1 MLAVFI
7 WWLIIEILGLAALP
21 LAYRLFRNL
30 PDRGYA
36 FARPLGILLT
46 SYVLWIGASFG
57 FLRNSWGGIVFS
69 ILVVAVGCWWF
80 YSREN
85 REAGLVSFLR
95 GNRRMVIA
103 NEALFA
109 LAFFLFALYRAYNP
123 EIMLTEKPMEFAFLN
138 AILRS
143 DTFPPHDPWLSG
155 FGISYYYF
163 GYLMMAMLTK
173 LSGVAS
179 AVAFNLA
186 IVLLFALTVTG
197 AYALVYNLI
206 EGRGNEV
213 MRQRGNEAMRQRG
226 KLVNSLPRQLVTS
239 STRYLIPLLGPLFV
253 AILGNLEAI
262 FEVLHSKGLGSDAF
276 WNWLDIKELVS
287 NGQVTGRWFDLGSGW
302 WWWRASRV
310 IHDKDLLGNS
320 MEVIDE
326 FPFFSFMLGDMHPHV
341 LALPFVLLALA
352 LALNVLRQ
360 GSRGAGEQG
369 SKGAGFQYLISN
381 IQLPFSNFQYPIIY
395 ALCLG
400 ALAFLNTWD
409 FPIYLLVVA
418 MAYGLHRYGHYGKI
432 NWGLVRDVAY
442 TAIGLGLLGALLY
455 LPFYIGFQ
463 SQAGGILPNLFNPTR
478 LHQYLIFFGPFL
490 FIVIGFM
497 MLVTRRLRAEGEGK
511 NLLSSGLN
519 VLFGAMFLP
528 PLAAFGAIA
537 IILFT
542 ARGQTFLRSVLE
554 SQVVRQQIGEADL
567 PSLARRLIAI
577 RLGNPWTW
585 LFLALLI
592 AWVVA
597 LLWGRLRAGGAP
609 AMGEGRTPAM
619 GEGRT
624 PAMGEGLLTEPLSPR
639 SGDPSTSS
647 GQALRRSRRIAES
660 RSSTLF
666 VLLIIAT
673 GLLLTL
679 GVEFVYIKDTFNSR
693 MNTVFKFYYQA
704 WVLLALASAYGV
716 YYVVNRAG
724 GLGRAL
730 FLVGFAVLFVLGMIY
745 PLAAGFDRAGG
756 FAHRP
761 TLDGLAWVRQYS
773 PAEYA
778 AVQWLNSHA
787 LDTSVILE
795 ATGGSFTEYGRVSS
809 RTGLPTLLGWGG
821 HELQWRGSYD
831 EPGRR
836 EPDINTIYSSLDTE
850 HVLTL
855 LQKYD
860 ITYVYVGSLERGK
873 YTPAALAKFDRLMDV
888 VFQQGNVTIYKR
900 RP

>member
-1 MLAVFI
+1 MTVLLPVLI
-7 WWLIIEILGLAALP
+7 WWLIVEVLGLVALP
-21 LAYRLFRNL
+21 LTYRLFKNL

-36 FARPLGILLT
+36 FAKPLGILLT

-69 ILVVAVGCWWF
+69 ILVVAVGSWWF

-85 REAGLVSFLR
+85 HEAGIVGFLR

-103 NEALFA
+103 NEILFA
-109 LAFFLFALYRAYNP
+109 LAFGFFALFRAYNP
-123 EIMLTEKPMEFAFLN
+123 EIMGTEKPMEFAFLN

-143 DTFPPHDPWLSG
+143 ETFPPHDPWLSG

-163 GYLMMAMLTK
+163 GYLMMAMLTR
-173 LSGVAS
+173 LSGVPS
-179 AVAFNLA
+179 SVAFNLG
-186 IVLLFALTVTG
+186 ITLLFALTVTG

-206 EGRGNEV
+206 EGRGNE
-213 MRQRGNEAMRQRG
+213 ATRQRG
-226 KLVNSLPRQLVTS
+226 KLINSLTHQLV
-239 STRYLIPLLGPLFV
+239 PLLGPLFV

-262 FEVLHSKGLGSDAF
+262 FEVLYSKGLGSDRF

-287 NGQVTGRWFDLGSGW
+287 RGQVTGSWFDLGGGW

-320 MEVIDE
+320 VEVIDE

-360 GSRGAGEQG
+360 GSKGAGEQG
-369 SKGAGFQYLISN
+369 SRGAREQEESFQLPTSNFQSPTSNLQLPSSN
-381 IQLPFSNFQYPIIY
+381 IQYPILY

-418 MAYGLHRYGHYGKI
+418 MAYGLHRYGHYGKV
-432 NWGLVRDVAY
+432 NWALVRDVAY
-442 TAIGLGLLGALLY
+442 AAVGLGILGGLLY
-455 LPFYIGFQ
+455 LPFYVGFQ

-490 FIVIGFM
+490 FVVIGFM
-497 MLVTRRLRAEGEGK
+497 MLVTKRLRAEGEGK

-519 VLFGAMFLP
+519 VLFWAMFLP
-528 PLAAFGAIA
+528 PLAAFGAIV

-542 ARGQTFLRSVLE
+542 ARGQAFLRSILE
-554 SQVVRQQIGEADL
+554 SPVVRQQIGEADL
-567 PSLARRLIAI
+567 PSLARRFIAI
-577 RLGNPWTW
+577 RLGNSWTY

-592 AWVVA
+592 AWLVA
-597 LLWGRLRAGGAP
+597 LLWGKLRTEKARERIVAP
-609 AMGEGRTPAM
+609 
-619 GEGRT
+619 
-624 PAMGEGLLTEPLSPR
+624 
-639 SGDPSTSS
+639 
-647 GQALRRSRRIAES
+647 
-660 RSSTLF
+660 STLF
-666 VLLIIAT
+666 VLLIVAT

-679 GVEFVYIKDTFNSR
+679 SVEFIYIKDTFNSR

-704 WVLLALASAYGV
+704 WVLLALASAYGL
-716 YYVVNRAG
+716 YYVIERAR

-730 FLVGFAVLFVLGMIY
+730 FLAGFAVLFALGMVY
-745 PLAAGFDRAGG
+745 PLVAGFDKVGG
-756 FAHRP
+756 FAPQP
-761 TLDGLAWVRQYS
+761 TLDGLAWVRQHS
-773 PAEYA
+773 PDEYA
-778 AVQWLNSHA
+778 AVQWLNEHVP
-787 LDTSVILE
+787 DTPVILE

-821 HELQWRGSYD
+821 HELQWRGNYD

-836 EPDINTIYSSLDTE
+836 EPDINTIYSSTDTQQ
-850 HVLTL
+850 VLTL
-855 LQKYD
+855 LEKYG
-860 ITYVYVGSLERGK
+860 ITYVYVGPLERGK
-873 YTPAALAKFDRLMDV
+873 YSPAALAKFDRFMDV

>member
-1 MLAVFI
+1 MGEAMFAVLI
-7 WWLIIEILGLAALP
+7 WWLIVEILGLAALP
-21 LAYRLFRNL
+21 LTYRLFKNL

-57 FLRNSWGGIVFS
+57 FLRHSWGGIVFS
-69 ILVVAVGCWWF
+69 ILVVAAGSWWF
-80 YSREN
+80 YSRGD
-85 REAGLVSFLR
+85 REAGIASFLR
-95 GNRRMVIA
+95 GNRRLVIA

-109 LAFFLFALYRAYNP
+109 LAFVLFALFRAYNP
-123 EIMLTEKPMEFAFLN
+123 EIMGTEKPMEFAFLN

-173 LSGVAS
+173 LSGVAAS
-179 AVAFNLA
+179 VAFNLA
-186 IVLLFALTVTG
+186 IALLFALTVTG

-206 EGRGNEV
+206 QGAEERRGRGAGE
-213 MRQRGNEAMRQRG
+213 QG
-226 KLVNSLPRQLVTS
+226 KLVTSLPRYFV
-239 STRYLIPLLGPLFV
+239 PLLGPLFV
-253 AILGNLEAI
+253 AILGNLEGVL
-262 FEVLHSKGLGSDAF
+262 EVLHSKGLGSAGF

-320 MEVIDE
+320 VEVIDE

-360 GSRGAGEQG
+360 KVTNVKRETSNVKTQTPNPKPETRN
-369 SKGAGFQYLISN
+369 SKLQSLISN
-381 IQLPFSNFQYPIIY
+381 IQSPFSNLQHPLLY

-400 ALAFLNTWD
+400 SLAFLNTWD
-409 FPIYLLVVA
+409 FPIYLLLVA
-418 MAYGLHRYGHYGKI
+418 MAYGMHRYEHYGKV
-432 NWGLVRDVAY
+432 NWALVKDVVY
-442 TAIGLGLLGALLY
+442 TVVGLGLLGGLLY
-455 LPFYIGFQ
+455 LPFYVGFQ

-478 LHQYLIFFGPFL
+478 LHQYLIFFGPFV
-490 FIVIGFM
+490 FVVIGFAA
-497 MLVTRRLRAEGEGK
+497 LVTKQWRAEVANG
-511 NLLSSGLN
+511 NLVSSGLN
-519 VLFGAMFLP
+519 VLFWTILLP
-528 PLAAFGAIA
+528 PLLALGSIA
-537 IILFT
+537 LIMFT
-542 ARGQTFLRSVLE
+542 ARGQAFLRNILE
-554 SQVVRQQIGEADL
+554 SQAVRQQIGEADL
-567 PSLARRLIAI
+567 PALARRFISI
-577 RLGNPWTW
+577 RLGNLWTW

-597 LLWGRLRAGGAP
+597 LLWGKLRTEKAGENIP
-609 AMGEGRTPAM
+609 MG
-619 GEGRT
+619 
-624 PAMGEGLLTEPLSPR
+624 
-639 SGDPSTSS
+639 
-647 GQALRRSRRIAES
+647 RIAD
-660 RSSTLF
+660 SSTLL
-666 VLLIIAT
+666 VLLMIVT

-679 GVEFVYIKDTFNSR
+679 GVEFVYLKDTFNSR

-716 YYVVNRAG
+716 YYVTEKAK

-730 FLVGFAVLFVLGMIY
+730 FLAGVVVLVALGMVY
-745 PLAAGFDRAGG
+745 PLAAGFDKAGG
-756 FAHRP
+756 FAHQP

-773 PAEYA
+773 PDEYA
-778 AVQWLNSHA
+778 AVQWLNENVSG
-787 LDTSVILE
+787 TPVILE
-795 ATGGSFTEYGRVSS
+795 ASGGSFTEYGRVSS

-821 HELQWRGSYD
+821 HELQWRGNYD

-836 EPDINTIYSSLDTE
+836 EPDINAIYSSTDTQS
-850 HVLTL
+850 VLTL
-855 LQKYD
+855 LEKYG

-873 YTPAALAKFDRLMDV
+873 YSPAALAKFDRFMDV
-888 VFQQGNVTIYKR
+888 AFQQGNVTIYER